1 MRENNDLAL
10 MSNEEYDNVFRHLGT
25 KEVDLSSCLSSELI
39 LGCESFRLPYGFG
52 AERDAL
58 KKFEDRIGQAKARK
72 EFVCLKRNDF
82 YKDRKTLGS
91 MNSVI
96 DILSR
101 EKPPEANRFDFV
113 VVFSDDAGVDERGV
127 VRVHYYCV

>member
-1 MRENNDLAL
+1 M
-10 MSNEEYDNVFRHLGT
+10 
-25 KEVDLSSCLSSELI
+25 
-39 LGCESFRLPYGFG
+39 PYGLA
-52 AERDAL
+52 AERGAL

-82 YKDRKTLGS
+82 YKDHKTLS
-91 MNSVI
+91 CMNSVI

-113 VVFSDDAGVDERGV
+113 VVFFSDDVNVDERGN